1 MNAKEKTIIEA
12 IIDKSDEQR
21 HRRAMEILVVKDYCE
36 TIKKAVRSA
45 FSGWRYKNIEFGD
58 IYNAFLLSF
67 IPLIESMKAETLRS
81 IQNLEGWLFRVAVNC
96 ANRHR
101 NEVNEAMGV
110 DVTEEPFLSFDDEV
124 MHEEQEVY
132 NPEEETD
139 LERFDELINEYVDQ
153 LPIERDRIIVRAIK
167 IDDMDKTELAAELG
181 LTVPALHLA
190 FEEAWR
196 RVLKRA
202 LPDIRYRARKMF
214 KMNEDCL
221 SKNDAAILG
230 DFFNEDAKNLSNKE
244 ETKIVDAYKRLIKIN
259 KKEL

>member
-1 MNAKEKTIIEA
+1 MNAKEKAIIEA
-12 IIDKSDEQR
+12 IIDKSDERR

-45 FSGWRYKNIEFGD
+45 FSGWRYKNTEFD
-58 IYNAFLLSF
+58 DLYNAFLLSF

-110 DVTEEPFLSFDDEV
+110 NVTEEPFLSFDDDIAHEV
-124 MHEEQEVY
+124 NEAYYPDE
-132 NPEEETD
+132 PTD
-139 LERFDELINEYVDQ
+139 LERFDELINRYVDQ
-153 LPIERDRIIVRAIK
+153 LPIERDRIIVKAIK

-214 KMNEDCL
+214 KLNEEYL
-221 SKNDAAILG
+221 SKNDTMILG
-230 DFFNEDAKNLSNKE
+230 EFFKGEMKNPSNKE
-244 ETKIVDAYKRLIKIN
+244 ETEIVDAYKRLIKIN